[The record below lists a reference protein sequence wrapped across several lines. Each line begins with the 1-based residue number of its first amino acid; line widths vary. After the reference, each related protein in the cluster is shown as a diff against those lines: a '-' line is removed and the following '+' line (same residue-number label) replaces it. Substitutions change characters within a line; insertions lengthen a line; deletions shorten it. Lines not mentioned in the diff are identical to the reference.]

1 MVIGVCDDNEV
12 MRKYMVKSCETI
24 AAEFDDEILIR
35 TFQDGSAVLNQDLD
49 ILILDIEMKDVDGIT
64 VKDTFQRKDKN
75 TIIIFVTSHSELM
88 PQAFGV
94 NVIGFV
100 TKNFIE
106 EQLPP
111 ILTLAVKKVLNTVSV
126 DGVDSRDICYIEAE
140 HVYNMLHTVGKQ
152 EILVRISSSELEQML
167 SGVGFIRVHRAY
179 IVNMAFV
186 DGIHEKSIIVDGQ
199 EIPVSSRLRSKIK
212 KDYDKYCRENVRFC

>member
-167 SGVGFIRVHRAY
+167 SGVG
-179 IVNMAFV
+179 
-186 DGIHEKSIIVDGQ
+186 
-199 EIPVSSRLRSKIK
+199 L
-212 KDYDKYCRENVRFC
+212 